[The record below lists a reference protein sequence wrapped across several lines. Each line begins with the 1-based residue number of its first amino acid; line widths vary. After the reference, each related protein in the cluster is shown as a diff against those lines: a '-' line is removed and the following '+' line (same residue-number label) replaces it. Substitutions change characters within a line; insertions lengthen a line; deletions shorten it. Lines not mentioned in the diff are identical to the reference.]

1 MPKTAANREIIQTR
15 AKYEPSS
22 IREDDKSVEFVLA
35 TDNPALMYKSGLGY
49 VNESLVA
56 KGAVYPRESVPIL
69 NCHDRYSIDKILG
82 SVRDLKTEG
91 EKLIGR
97 LFFADTEEGS
107 KAFELVKSGHLAT
120 GSVGYYRIKSIWI
133 EENQSTEF
141 NGKTYNGPLL
151 LTTEWGLDEF
161 SLVPV
166 PADEGATVRG
176 KNDNGFEVIEKNKKE
191 SDIMP
196 TKTNE
201 EQQVQV
207 EEVAEKTET
216 VIENNGET
224 LEKAKMEAGAEACKR
239 ERERI
244 MAINQVC
251 EKFDCKEIA
260 TRAINENLSV
270 EETNKLVLEKLSRN
284 SVPLSQA
291 KSNVTLVADEKDKFT
306 RAVTDGILLR
316 AGIQLDKPADGAEHF
331 RGFGFEN
338 IARVILQKNGDHTI
352 YGKMETLERVMRAGS
367 QSYSDFNY
375 ILDRSVKKAVM
386 KGYNNAPATWRTWC
400 SKGTLTDLESA
411 NRVALNDIPDLD
423 LYEEGAEIKSKKLSD
438 KGEQVQ
444 LNTYANKLILTRK
457 AILADDMNLFSRI
470 AVRIGLRCAQK
481 IEKVAFA
488 ALTSNPTMSDG
499 NAVFSAA
506 HHNLLERTVLSK
518 DSLSLAFKAMRKQED
533 ENGSKLDIKPRY
545 LLVSPD
551 DEVTADVLTT
561 SINDVSTVFTL
572 GNTNF
577 FKNSG
582 LIAISS
588 AFIEQSQGFYLV
600 AAPSDCDTIEVD
612 FLDGR
617 ETPTIETA
625 DNENDIL
632 CRSWKYYFDVSAKAL
647 DFRGMTKTPYNAG

>member
-1 MPKTAANREIIQTR
+1 MPKMTKEIIQTR

-82 SVRDLKTEG
+82 SVREMKTEG

-97 LFFADTEEGS
+97 LFFADTEEGT

-166 PADEGATVRG
+166 PADEDATVRG
-176 KNDNGFEVIEKNKKE
+176 KNDNGFGVIEKNKKE
-191 SDIMP
+191 LDIMP

-207 EEVAEKTET
+207 EVAEKTET
-216 VIENNGET
+216 VIVENNGET
-224 LEKAKMEAGAEACKR
+224 LEKARQEAGAEACKR

-244 MAINQVC
+244 IAINQVC
-251 EKFDCKEIA
+251 EKFDCKDIA

-270 EETNKLVLEKLSRN
+270 DETNKLVLEKLSRN

-291 KSNVTLVADEKDKFT
+291 KSNITIVEDEKDKFT
-306 RAVTDGILLR
+306 RAVSDGILLR
-316 AGIQLDKPADGAEHF
+316 AGVSLDKPADGAEHF

-338 IARVILQKNGDHTI
+338 IARVILQRNGDHTI

-375 ILDRSVKKAVM
+375 ILDTSVKKAVM
-386 KGYNNAPATWRTWC
+386 KGYNSAPATWRSWAA
-400 SKGTLTDLESA
+400 KGTLDDLEAA
-411 NRVALNDIPDLD
+411 NRVGLNDIPELD
-423 LYEEGAEIKSKKLSD
+423 KYEEGSEIKSKTLSD

-444 LNTYANKLILTRK
+444 LDTYANKLILTRR
-457 AILADDMNLFSRI
+457 AILADNMGLFNKI

-481 IEKVAFA
+481 IEKLAYA

-506 HHNLLERTVLSK
+506 HHNLLTGAALSK
-518 DSLSLAFKAMRKQED
+518 DSLSAAYTAMRKQQD
-533 ENGSKLDIKPRY
+533 ENGSKLDLKPRF
-545 LLVSPD
+545 LLVCPD

-561 SINDVSTVFTL
+561 SINDVSSIFTM
-572 GNTNF
+572 GPTNT
-577 FKNSG
+577 FKKNG
-582 LIAISS
+582 LVAISS
-588 AFIEQSQGFYLV
+588 AFLETSNGFYLI
-600 AAPSDCDTIEVD
+600 ADPADCDTVEVD
-612 FLDGR
+612 FLDGK
-617 ETPTIETA
+617 ETPTVTMA

-632 CRSWKYYFDVSAKAL
+632 CRSWKYVFDVAAKAI
-647 DFRGMTKTPYNAG
+647 DFRGMTKTPPTV